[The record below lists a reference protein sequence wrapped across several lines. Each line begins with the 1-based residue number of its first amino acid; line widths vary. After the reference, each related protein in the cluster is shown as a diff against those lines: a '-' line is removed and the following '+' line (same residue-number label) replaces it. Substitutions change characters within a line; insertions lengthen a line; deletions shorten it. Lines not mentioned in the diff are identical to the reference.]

1 MKVIQK
7 SSHPLQATI
16 VADVSAGFVMKSYSS
31 ESYDSQKHPEKT
43 IYDMMGE
50 GHKNICRLV
59 KFERTN
65 LSQTLVLEYLPFD
78 LSKRFLNMDEMPGV
92 FKDICNGL
100 AFLHKNGIIHA
111 DLKPSNILYDGKT
124 AKICDFGLS
133 IFCGDQTVSVSHEIV
148 TLHYRP
154 PELLIDPA
162 CHFAYE
168 VDIWSL
174 GCVFAELW
182 RGNPLWSFDKRK
194 LMEQHAI
201 HQFIPIKVHGIS
213 PEFQTLLRECLNY
226 NPKMRPNIEQI
237 LKKYFTQYFIHAKVF
252 VK

>member
-1 MKVIQK
+1 MMKVIQK

-16 VADVSAGFVMKSYSS
+16 VADISTGVVMKSYASK
-31 ESYDSQKHPEKT
+31 SYDEQKHPEKA
-43 IYDMMGE
+43 IYDMFPGE
-50 GHKNICRLV
+50 HENICRLI

-78 LSKRFLNMDEMPGV
+78 LSRKFLDMDEIPRV

-100 AFLHKNGIIHA
+100 AFLHRNGIIHA
-111 DLKPSNILYDGKT
+111 DLKPSNILYDGKK

-133 IFCGDQTVSVSHEIV
+133 LYCGDQTISVSHEIV

-154 PELLIDPA
+154 PELLLDPT
-162 CHFAYE
+162 CHFSFE
-168 VDIWSL
+168 IDIWSL

-182 RGNPLWSFDKRK
+182 RGNPIWSFDKKK

-201 HQFIPIKVHGIS
+201 HQFIPFKLHGVS
-213 PEFQTLLRECLNY
+213 QEFQSLLRELLSY
-226 NPKMRPNIEQI
+226 EPKMRPTAENV
-237 LKKYFTQYFIHAKVF
+237 LNKYFC
-252 VK
+252 

>member
-1 MKVIQK
+1 MKVIQR

-16 VADVSAGFVMKSYSS
+16 VADTEAGFVMKSYETKSF
-31 ESYDSQKHPEKT
+31 DSQKHPEKVV
-43 IYDMMGE
+43 YDMMGD
-50 GHKNICRLV
+50 GHKNICRLL

-78 LSKRFLNMDEMPGV
+78 LSRRHLNLDEMSCV
-92 FKDICNGL
+92 FKDICEGL

-133 IFCGDQTVSVSHEIV
+133 IFCGDQTVSVPHEIV
-148 TLHYRP
+148 TIHYRP
-154 PELLIDPA
+154 PELLIDPSR
-162 CHFAYE
+162 HFAYE

-182 RGNPLWSFDKRK
+182 KGTPLWPFDKKK
-194 LMEQHAI
+194 LMEQHTI
-201 HQFIPIKVHGIS
+201 HRFRPIRVFGT
-213 PEFQTLLRECLNY
+213 PENFQSLLNECLCY
-226 NPKMRPNIEQI
+226 EPKLRPNIEQI
-237 LKKYFTQYFIHAKVF
+237 LKKYFC
-252 VK
+252 